1 MLSVRSSVKREPGLP
16 PKPKRQA
23 TYKPAVIG
31 APSSSAR
38 GSLDEMPIPPPPPP
52 PPTEEIEAPGWVRVV
67 NQKREHEARIAIS
80 LFSVVQLVRGR
91 LR

>member
-16 PKPKRQA
+16 PTPKRQA
-23 TYKPAVIG
+23 TYKPAIG
-31 APSSSAR
+31 APSSSSAR
-38 GSLDEMPIPPPPPP
+38 GSLDEEPIPPPPPM
-52 PPTEEIEAPGWVRVV
+52 EEIEAPPWVRVV